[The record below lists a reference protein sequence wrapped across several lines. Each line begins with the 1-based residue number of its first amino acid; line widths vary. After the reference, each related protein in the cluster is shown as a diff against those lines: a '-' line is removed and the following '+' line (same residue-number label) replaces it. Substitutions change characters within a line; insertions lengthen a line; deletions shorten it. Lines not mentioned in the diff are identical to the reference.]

1 MTNLSFYLEVPL
13 IAQILEPLSCCKGK
27 LSTATKGPI
36 AMCDAVRHTPFTNSA
51 ACVVCFMTPFI
62 LKTPFCNFF
71 DCIDKLSSIIPPP
84 PPPRVVKSFGFFFL
98 FFNRREKLPLGK
110 TLLMRGI
117 VAIHGGFSKVCM
129 NFIKIIRIMYAA
141 AK

>member
-13 IAQILEPLSCCKGK
+13 IAQMFSFAHPRITPPSIT
-27 LSTATKGPI
+27 SPI

-51 ACVVCFMTPFI
+51 ACVVCFMTLFI
-62 LKTPFCNFF
+62 IKTPFCNFF
-71 DCIDKLSSIIPPP
+71 DCINKLSSIIP

>member
-1 MTNLSFYLEVPL
+1 
-13 IAQILEPLSCCKGK
+13 
-27 LSTATKGPI
+27 
-36 AMCDAVRHTPFTNSA
+36 MCDAVRHTPFTNSA

-84 PPPRVVKSFGFFFL
+84 PPLELSRVLASFFL